1 MKNRIGL
8 KIGMAGIVLVP
19 LHLCIF
25 NNHNPSHVFAQAKAN
40 ATSIHHPFAI
50 VIGDCDIGSLV
61 FVAPT
66 AVCRAISVTWGLPQ
80 QYGKTHIEYRLDM
93 GEDAGVYEELKQ
105 LKFNVEV
112 LRKTGWSGLVQK
124 PLIFLRRTIGM
135 IDNRSPISN
144 WGYRKKRSF

>member
-1 MKNRIGL
+1 MKNGIGL

-66 AVCRAISVTWGLPQ
+66 AVCRAI
-80 QYGKTHIEYRLDM
+80 IR
-93 GEDAGVYEELKQ
+93 
-105 LKFNVEV
+105 N
-112 LRKTGWSGLVQK
+112 LRTPTAIWQNSHRVQ
-124 PLIFLRRTIGM
+124 T
-135 IDNRSPISN
+135 
-144 WGYRKKRSF
+144 

>member
-1 MKNRIGL
+1 MKNGIGL

-25 NNHNPSHVFAQAKAN
+25 NNHNPSQVFAQAKAN

-66 AVCRAISVTWGLPQ
+66 AVCTAISVTWRTPAIWQ
-80 QYGKTHIEYRLDM
+80 NSHR
-93 GEDAGVYEELKQ
+93 
-105 LKFNVEV
+105 
-112 LRKTGWSGLVQK
+112 VQT
-124 PLIFLRRTIGM
+124 L
-135 IDNRSPISN
+135 
-144 WGYRKKRSF
+144 